1 MTTYQ
6 VDALLAGSGWM
17 RDAAITVSD
26 AGLITAIGPK
36 TAADAAAVRLRGAV
50 VPGMPNAHSH
60 AFQRAMAGDS
70 EFRTAA
76 HESFWTWREAM
87 YSLANSVEPADLE
100 LIATQLFIEML
111 KAGYTSVAEFHYLH
125 RPVGGGSYAGENALW
140 QAVDAA
146 ASTAGI
152 GLTLLPTLYLSSDFG
167 GRPLLP
173 EQQRFRL
180 GVPEFLEAIEHRRS
194 SIKSGA
200 GSTLHTG
207 AALHS
212 LRAVPLDSLRE
223 AVAGLTAMNPDGVIH
238 IHIAE
243 QLLEVRACQQSS
255 GRRPIELLLDTGL
268 VGPQWCLVHATHST
282 VAEMTA
288 VAAAQASVCVCPS
301 TEGNLG
307 DGFFDAERLLS
318 KRGHLCIG
326 SDSEATISPAEELR
340 WLEYQQRIRR
350 RRRAVLATRREPHS
364 GARLWREAARSG
376 AQALGQAVGT
386 LEIGRRAD
394 WLLLDTAHPAY
405 AGASEDGL
413 LDRLVF
419 GGGQQAIRE
428 VWVAGRPV
436 VADGH
441 HRLEQR
447 TAARFSEW
455 MQRRRSSPT

>member
-1 MTTYQ
+1 MTIYQ
-6 VDALLAGSGWM
+6 VDALLAGGGWM

-26 AGLITAIGPK
+26 GGLITAIEPK
-36 TAADAAAVRLRGAV
+36 AAPDVAAVRLRGAV

-60 AFQRAMAGDS
+60 AFQRAMVGNS
-70 EFRTAA
+70 EYRTAS
-76 HESFWTWREAM
+76 HESFWTWRTAM
-87 YSLANSVEPADLE
+87 YALANSVEPADLE

-125 RPVGGGSYAGENALW
+125 RPVGGGTYAGENALW

-180 GVPEFLEAIEHRRS
+180 EVPEFLEAIAQRRS
-194 SIKSGA
+194 SLKASA
-200 GSTLHTG
+200 ASLLHTG

-212 LRAVPLDSLRE
+212 LRAVPLESLRE
-223 AVAGLTAMNPDGVIH
+223 AVAGLVALDSGGVIH

-243 QLLEVRACQQSS
+243 QLLEVRACQQIC

-268 VGPQWCLVHATHST
+268 VGPQWCLVHATHAT
-282 VAEMTA
+282 TAEMTA

-307 DGFFDAERLLS
+307 DGFFDAQRLLA
-318 KRGHLCIG
+318 KRGRLCIG
-326 SDSEATISPAEELR
+326 SDSEATVSPSEELR

-350 RRRAVLATRREPHS
+350 RRRAVLATRREPHV

-376 AQALGQAVGT
+376 ARALGQAVGT

-394 WLLLDTAHPAY
+394 WLVLDTDHPAF
-405 AGASEDGL
+405 AGSSEDGL

-419 GGGQQAIRE
+419 GGGQAGIRE
-428 VWVAGRPV
+428 VWVAGRAV

-441 HRLEQR
+441 HWHEQQA
-447 TAARFSEW
+447 AARFSDW
-455 MQRRRSSPT
+455 IRQRRPSDT

>member
-1 MTTYQ
+1 MTIYH

-17 RDAAITVSD
+17 HDAAITVSD
-26 AGLITAIGPK
+26 TGLISALEPK
-36 TAADAAAVRLRGAV
+36 AAPDAAAVRLRGAL

-60 AFQRAMAGDS
+60 AFQRAMAGDG
-70 EFRTAA
+70 EYRTAS
-76 HESFWTWREAM
+76 HESFWTWRTAM
-87 YSLANSVEPADLE
+87 YALANGVEPADLE

-125 RPVGGGSYAGENALW
+125 RPVGGGTYEGENALW

-180 GVPEFLEAIEHRRS
+180 EVPEFLEAIARRRS
-194 SIKSGA
+194 SLKASA

-212 LRAVPLDSLRE
+212 LRAVPLESLRE
-223 AVAGLTAMNPDGVIH
+223 AVAGLVAMDSAGVIH

-243 QLLEVRACQQSS
+243 QLLEVRACQQAT

-268 VGPQWCLVHATHST
+268 VGPAWCLVHATHASA
-282 VAEMTA
+282 AEITA
-288 VAAAQASVCVCPS
+288 VAAAQAGVCVCPS

-307 DGFFDAERLLS
+307 DGFFDAERLLTR
-318 KRGHLCIG
+318 RGRLCIG
-326 SDSEATISPAEELR
+326 SDSEASISPSEELR

-350 RRRAVLATRREPHS
+350 RRRAVLATRREPHV

-376 AQALGQAVGT
+376 ARALGQAVGA

-394 WLLLDTAHPAY
+394 WLLLDTDHPAL
-405 AGASEDGL
+405 AGAAADGL

-419 GGGQQAIRE
+419 GGGQAAIRE
-428 VWVAGRPV
+428 VWVAGRAV
-436 VADGH
+436 VVDGH
-441 HRLEQR
+441 HRHEQQ
-447 TAARFSEW
+447 TAVRFADW
-455 MQRRRSSPT
+455 LRQRRLTAT

>member
-6 VDALLAGSGWM
+6 ADALLAGTGWI
-17 RDAAITVSD
+17 RDATITVSD
-26 AGLITAIGPK
+26 HGLIAAIEAGSAS
-36 TAADAAAVRLRGAV
+36 AASARRLRGAV

-87 YSLANSVEPADLE
+87 YSLANSIEPADLE

-125 RPVGGGSYAGENALW
+125 RPLGGGSYAGENALW
-140 QAVDAA
+140 QAIDAA

-167 GRPLLP
+167 RRALLP

-180 GVPEFLEAIEHRRS
+180 EVPEFLAAIERRRDS
-194 SIKSGA
+194 LRSQT
-200 GSTLHTG
+200 GSTVYTG

-212 LRAVPLDSLRE
+212 LRAVPLESLRDT
-223 AVAGLTAMNPDGVIH
+223 VAGLTALDAGGVIH

-243 QLLEVRACQQSS
+243 QLLEVRACQQNT
-255 GRRPIELLLDTGL
+255 GKRPIELLLDTGL
-268 VGPQWCLVHATHST
+268 LGPQWCLVHATHAT
-282 VAEMTA
+282 AAEMSA
-288 VAAAQASVCVCPS
+288 VAAAGACVCVCPS

-307 DGFFDAERLLS
+307 DGFFDAQRLLS
-318 KRGHLCIG
+318 RGGGLCIG

-350 RRRAVLATRREPHS
+350 RSRAVLATRREPHV

-376 AQALGQAVGT
+376 GRMLGQPIGI
-386 LEIGRRAD
+386 LEVGRRAD
-394 WLLLDTAHPAY
+394 WLVLDTGHPAF
-405 AGASEDGL
+405 AGAADDGL

-419 GGGQQAIRE
+419 GSGQAAIRE

-436 VADGH
+436 VTDGH
-441 HRLEQR
+441 HRHEQPV
-447 TAARFSEW
+447 AARFAEW
-455 MQRRRSSPT
+455 IGRRRATAT